1 MSTRSTRYER
11 GLCSGKRRRI
21 SAAGLASASEISATA
36 RRTGERPIPC
46 HAGQDKDSERGG
58 GKADSE
64 RGRTGQSIRDE
75 ARIWADGALSTSRSC
90 LAVGGLG
97 QVPASSRHTS
107 GVHVG
112 IARWTTQ
119 SPLPGP
125 RQEPFLIS
133 TRSSDEDDASRGNK
147 LNRVV
152 RPMRAPPARRRLWW
166 RRNSGAWD

>member
-1 MSTRSTRYER
+1 MR
-11 GLCSGKRRRI
+11 
-21 SAAGLASASEISATA
+21 LAS
-36 RRTGERPIPC
+36 RRLRRL
-46 HAGQDKDSERGG
+46 ALRRGG
-58 GKADSE
+58 PENVQYHATPA
-64 RGRTGQSIRDE
+64 RTRTQNVAAVRLTANAAEPGSLFE
-75 ARIWADGALSTSRSC
+75 MKARIWAYGAPSTSRSC

-97 QVPASSRHTS
+97 QVPASSRHTF

-112 IARWTTQ
+112 TARRTTQ